1 MTAHVSDDVLLD
13 LALGEGAASER
24 AHAGSCEACARRV
37 EEARSAVALAQRA
50 EVPEPSPLYWQAL
63 RRGVGQRIAED
74 GQKARRFAILAPLAA
89 AAALTAVLVAAPGLF
104 KKSRVEPGLAA
115 WSALPAEDEDDDLR
129 VLEGMAL
136 SGNDLAEWDRTEG
149 LGVYLANL
157 TDDESQV
164 LAEGLR
170 AHGQGGKS

>member
-37 EEARSAVALAQRA
+37 EEARSAVLLAQSA
-50 EVPEPSPLYWQAL
+50 EVPEPSPFYWQSL
-63 RRGVGQRIAED
+63 RHGVSQRIAED
-74 GQKARRFAILAPLAA
+74 GHKARRFAILVPLAA
-89 AAALTAVLVAAPGLF
+89 AAALTAVLVVRPGLF
-104 KKSRVEPGLAA
+104 KESRVEPGLAA
-115 WSALPAEDEDDDLR
+115 WSALPVEDEDDDLR

-157 TDDESQV
+157 TDDESRV

-170 AHGQGGKS
+170 AQGQGGKS